1 MKPPDRPTPGR
12 TDRIL
17 GVMGGMLRA
26 CAVPG
31 QEGGYMAT
39 MATQGVPE
47 SLRGRDRIVFG
58 NIQQIYEW
66 HRDYFLQELQ
76 LCLKD
81 PDWLAQLFIKHERRL
96 HMYVVYCQ
104 NKPKSEHVVSEF
116 GDSYFEELR
125 QQLGHRLQLND
136 LLIKPVQRIMKY
148 QLLLKDFL
156 KYYSR
161 AGMDTEELE
170 QAVEVMCFVPKR
182 CDDMM
187 SLGRLRGFEGKL
199 TAQGKLLGQDT
210 FLVTEPEAG
219 GLLSSRGRERRVF
232 LFEQIVIFSEALGGG
247 GRGGTQPA
255 YVYKNS
261 IKELFGGAEEP
272 ELPAEPC
279 SPWLCRL
286 WRRRACSCSGLGAW
300 HVLQARLPP
309 LRWLPHYRWRAW
321 LLGDAVAG
329 VTVGIVHVPQGMAF
343 ALLTSVPPVFGL
355 YTSFFPVLIY
365 SLLGTGRHLS
375 TGCTNANL
383 CVWPMAAGTFAVL
396 SLMTGSVVERLVP
409 DPLAGNLSGI
419 EREQLEARRVGAAAA
434 VAFGSGALM
443 LVMFALQLGV
453 LSTFLSEPVVKAL
466 TSGAAVHVLVSQLPS
481 LFGLSLPR
489 QIGCFSLFKTL
500 AAVFMALARSS
511 PAELTI
517 SALSLALLVPVKEL
531 NVRFRDRLPTPIPG
545 EVVMV
550 LLASVLCFTSS
561 LDTRYNVQVV
571 GLLPGGFPQPLFPT
585 LDELPRI
592 LADSLP
598 IALVTFAVSTSLAS
612 IYADKYSY
620 TIDPN
625 QELLAH
631 GVSNLVSSL
640 FSCFPNSATLA
651 TTSLLVDAG
660 GNTQLAGLF
669 SCIIVLSVL
678 LWLGPFFYYLPKAV
692 LACINISSMRQMFFQ
707 IQELPQLW
715 HISRVDFTVWMVTWV
730 AVVTLNVDLGL
741 AVGVV
746 VSMMT
751 VVCRTQ
757 SPQSWVVYLTKVR
770 RDDDEGDLVVNHRG
784 VWVLLPP
791 SLLGVEPIRVA
802 VLDFSGIPFADAAGA
817 REVVQLTRRCQ
828 DAGICLLLA
837 QCNALVLETLTRA
850 GLLDRMTP
858 EQLFVSVQDAAAHAL
873 ERLLHLRCMI
883 HNHIRAGANAKGT
896 KAIQKEFW
904 DEGGEDTRLG

>member
-1 MKPPDRPTPGR
+1 MSGSLASGTCSG
-12 TDRIL
+12 
-17 GVMGGMLRA
+17 
-26 CAVPG
+26 
-31 QEGGYMAT
+31 
-39 MATQGVPE
+39 PE
-47 SLRGRDRIVFG
+47 EDSD
-58 NIQQIYEW
+58 
-66 HRDYFLQELQ
+66 
-76 LCLKD
+76 LKS
-81 PDWLAQLFIKHERRL
+81 P
-96 HMYVVYCQ
+96 
-104 NKPKSEHVVSEF
+104 
-116 GDSYFEELR
+116 
-125 QQLGHRLQLND
+125 
-136 LLIKPVQRIMKY
+136 
-148 QLLLKDFL
+148 
-156 KYYSR
+156 
-161 AGMDTEELE
+161 
-170 QAVEVMCFVPKR
+170 
-182 CDDMM
+182 
-187 SLGRLRGFEGKL
+187 
-199 TAQGKLLGQDT
+199 
-210 FLVTEPEAG
+210 
-219 GLLSSRGRERRVF
+219 LSSRFREPLTHARF
-232 LFEQIVIFSEALGGG
+232 Q
-247 GRGGTQPA
+247 
-255 YVYKNS
+255 
-261 IKELFGGAEEP
+261 ELYGGAEEP
-272 ELPAEPC
+272 EVPAEPRL
-279 SPWLCRL
+279 PWLCGL
-286 WRRRACSCSGLGAW
+286 WRRRAGCCSGPGAW
-300 HVLQARLPP
+300 RVLLARLPP

-329 VTVGIVHVPQGMAF
+329 VTVGVVHVPQGMAF

-375 TGCTNANL
+375 T
-383 CVWPMAAGTFAVL
+383 GTFAVL

-443 LVMFALQLGV
+443 LAMFALQLGV

-466 TSGAAVHVLVSQLPS
+466 TSGAALHVLVSQLPS
-481 LFGLSLPR
+481 LLGLSLPR

-500 AAVFMALARSS
+500 AAVLTALARSS

-531 NVRFRDRLPTPIPG
+531 NVRFRDKLPTPIPG

-550 LLASVLCFTSS
+550 LLASVLCFASS

-571 GLLPGGFPQPLFPT
+571 GVLPRGFPQPLFPT

-631 GVSNLVSSL
+631 GVSNLISSL

-669 SCIIVLSVL
+669 SCIVVLAVL

-707 IQELPQLW
+707 MQELPQLW
-715 HISRVDFTVWMVTWV
+715 HISRVDFAVWMVTWV

-746 VSMMT
+746 ISMMT

-757 SPQSWVVYLTKVR
+757 RVQCLALGLA
-770 RDDDEGDLVVNHRG
+770 EGTELYRPLRESHKLLQVPGLCILSYPTPLYFATRG
-784 VWVLLPP
+784 QFRHILEWR
-791 SLLGVEPIRVA
+791 LGLGERSKLGAESIRVV
-802 VLDFSGIPFADAAGA
+802 VLDFSGTSFADAAGA
-817 REVVQLTRRCQ
+817 REVVQLARRCQ

-850 GLLDRMTP
+850 GLLERMTP

-873 ERLLHLRCMI
+873 ERLVSQEPGGAGLR
-883 HNHIRAGANAKGT
+883 
-896 KAIQKEFW
+896 
-904 DEGGEDTRLG
+904 EGGLLNDDSLGRGIRRRDGGSSRGKQGETDVH

>member
-1 MKPPDRPTPGR
+1 MSGPLVSGTCSG
-12 TDRIL
+12 
-17 GVMGGMLRA
+17 
-26 CAVPG
+26 
-31 QEGGYMAT
+31 
-39 MATQGVPE
+39 PE
-47 SLRGRDRIVFG
+47 
-58 NIQQIYEW
+58 E
-66 HRDYFLQELQ
+66 
-76 LCLKD
+76 
-81 PDWLAQLFIKHERRL
+81 
-96 HMYVVYCQ
+96 
-104 NKPKSEHVVSEF
+104 VSE
-116 GDSYFEELR
+116 
-125 QQLGHRLQLND
+125 
-136 LLIKPVQRIMKY
+136 
-148 QLLLKDFL
+148 LK
-156 KYYSR
+156 S
-161 AGMDTEELE
+161 
-170 QAVEVMCFVPKR
+170 P
-182 CDDMM
+182 
-187 SLGRLRGFEGKL
+187 
-199 TAQGKLLGQDT
+199 
-210 FLVTEPEAG
+210 
-219 GLLSSRGRERRVF
+219 LSSRFREPLTHARF
-232 LFEQIVIFSEALGGG
+232 Q
-247 GRGGTQPA
+247 
-255 YVYKNS
+255 
-261 IKELFGGAEEP
+261 ELFGGAEEP

-279 SPWLCRL
+279 LPWLCRL
-286 WRRRACSCSGLGAW
+286 RRRRRACGFCSGPGAW
-300 HVLQARLPP
+300 RGLLARVPP
-309 LRWLPHYRWRAW
+309 LRWLPQYRWRAW

-329 VTVGIVHVPQGMAF
+329 VTVGVVHVPQGMAF

-375 TGCTNANL
+375 TG
-383 CVWPMAAGTFAVL
+383 TFAVL

-409 DPLAGNLSGI
+409 EPLAGNLSGV

-443 LVMFALQLGV
+443 LAMFALQLGV

-466 TSGAAVHVLVSQLPS
+466 TSGAALHVLVSQLPS
-481 LFGLSLPR
+481 LLGLSLPR

-500 AAVFMALARSS
+500 AAVLTALVRSS

-550 LLASVLCFTSS
+550 LLATVLCFASS

-592 LADSLP
+592 LADALP

-620 TIDPN
+620 RIDPN

-669 SCIIVLSVL
+669 SCIVVLSVL

-707 IQELPQLW
+707 MQELPQLW
-715 HISRVDFTVWMVTWV
+715 HISRVDFAVWMVTWV

-757 SPQSWVVYLTKVR
+757 RVQCLALGLAEGTELYRPLRESHKLLQVPGLCILSYPTPLYFATRGQFRHTLEWHLGFGERSKQSPKL
-770 RDDDEGDLVVNHRG
+770 GG
-784 VWVLLPP
+784 LPDK
-791 SLLGVEPIRVA
+791 GAEPIRVMI
-802 VLDFSGIPFADAAGA
+802 LDFSGISFADAAGA

-873 ERLLHLRCMI
+873 ERLKPTGPKIC
-883 HNHIRAGANAKGT
+883 T
-896 KAIQKEFW
+896 VW
-904 DEGGEDTRLG
+904 V